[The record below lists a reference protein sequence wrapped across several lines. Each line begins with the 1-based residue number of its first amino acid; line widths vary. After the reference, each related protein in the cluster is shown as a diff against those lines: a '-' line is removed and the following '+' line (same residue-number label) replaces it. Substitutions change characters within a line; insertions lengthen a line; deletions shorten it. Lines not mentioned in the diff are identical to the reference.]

1 MIDDQAEYLL
11 TDSSNGFALENI
23 VNIQIYNRVE
33 KKNTKKKKR
42 KKEDDIPRKN
52 IPFPGH

>member
-23 VNIQIYNRVE
+23 VKIQIYNRVE
-33 KKNTKKKKR
+33 KKNTKKKRGKR
-42 KKEDDIPRKN
+42 RMIYQERIF
-52 IPFPGH
+52 PFPGH